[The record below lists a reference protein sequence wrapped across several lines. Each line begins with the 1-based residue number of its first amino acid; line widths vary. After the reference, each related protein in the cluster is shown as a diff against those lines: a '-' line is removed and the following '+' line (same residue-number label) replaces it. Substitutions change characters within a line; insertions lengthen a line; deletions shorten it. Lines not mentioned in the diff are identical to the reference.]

1 MLEVVER
8 WFDDTGLAHGH
19 RPATAAQPGDVRIS
33 GADDWSWV
41 AWPAYFA
48 PRDLAASQVL
58 SREQILQDVWGF
70 DYLGDS
76 NLVDVRIKYLRDKL
90 EFGGRSRLIQT
101 VRGAGYAL
109 RG

>member
-1 MLEVVER
+1 MPRVLMCTCSRML
-8 WFDDTGLAHGH
+8 T
-19 RPATAAQPGDVRIS
+19 PA
-33 GADDWSWV
+33 
-41 AWPAYFA
+41 
-48 PRDLAASQVL
+48 L
-58 SREQILQDVWGF
+58 REQILQDVWGF

-90 EFGGRSRLIQT
+90 EFGGRARLIQT